1 MQRAGQSAPSTDQL
15 KADMPIVLNRTID
28 PAHIFALRIIRTM
41 AIGGVNDARAAAM
54 LMGQFGRAHRRPLVL
69 MRAMMLELARVSYRQ
84 IRLAPPCC
92 RRITTDEALIIAA
105 LSRSEPDFGLCYSDS
120 AALLG
125 HDDVLGAATC
135 FQAVS
140 QCFADMGY
148 PLSSFAHSLG

>member
-1 MQRAGQSAPSTDQL
+1 MHSTSDRASSTEQPR
-15 KADMPIVLNRTID
+15 ADIASMGRAMD
-28 PAHIFALRIIRTM
+28 PAHLFALRIIRTM

-54 LMGQFGRAHRRPLVL
+54 LMGQFGRAHRRPLIL
-69 MRAMMLELARVSYRQ
+69 IRAMMLELARVSYRQ

-105 LSRSEPDFGLCYSDS
+105 LGREEAAFAQCYSDA

-125 HDDVLGAATC
+125 HENVLGATTC

-148 PLSSFAHSLG
+148 PLSGFGPALG